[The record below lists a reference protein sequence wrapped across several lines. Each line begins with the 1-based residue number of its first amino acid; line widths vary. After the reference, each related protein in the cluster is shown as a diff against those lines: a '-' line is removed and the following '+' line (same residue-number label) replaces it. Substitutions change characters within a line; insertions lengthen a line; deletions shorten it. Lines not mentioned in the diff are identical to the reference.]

1 MSDLILRKVAKL
13 PHKFVNTRI
22 KKKRESVIGKGKIFY
37 ENHII
42 DFTSFATIKPTRTCI
57 YNNRIAG
64 KETKIDSIDKNLRF
78 FNNFILYQSYI

>member
-13 PHKFVNTRI
+13 PQYSEKR
-22 KKKRESVIGKGKIFY
+22 KRESVIGKGKIFY

-57 YNNRIAG
+57 YNYRIAG
-64 KETKIDSIDKNLRF
+64 KETKIDSIDKKLRF

>member
-1 MSDLILRKVAKL
+1 MLYNARLNYKNSSKATIFRKK
-13 PHKFVNTRI
+13 R
-22 KKKRESVIGKGKIFY
+22 KRESVIGKGKIFY